1 MTRGNYAVRR
11 GSLVSHNHEQVTR
24 AVDDQTTWRNCSWG
38 STAFMARA
46 KELLAAGRGGRARL
60 GLQAAMGAAV
70 REMFFS
76 WGPTSRENEHA
87 GKGKAQPA
95 TCARELTTDGTQQPG
110 PAR

>member
-1 MTRGNYAVRR
+1 VRR

-70 REMFFS
+70 REMFFFL
-76 WGPTSRENEHA
+76 GADEQGER
-87 GKGKAQPA
+87 
-95 TCARELTTDGTQQPG
+95 ARRQGEGAASHL
-110 PAR
+110 R

>member
-70 REMFFS
+70 REMFFFL
-76 WGPTSRENEHA
+76 GADEQGER
-87 GKGKAQPA
+87 
-95 TCARELTTDGTQQPG
+95 ARRQGEGAASHL
-110 PAR
+110 R